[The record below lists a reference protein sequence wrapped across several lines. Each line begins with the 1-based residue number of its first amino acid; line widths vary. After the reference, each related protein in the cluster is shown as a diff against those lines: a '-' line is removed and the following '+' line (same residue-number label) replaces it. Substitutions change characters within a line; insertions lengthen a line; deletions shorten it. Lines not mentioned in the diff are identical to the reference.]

1 MANLDGGAA
10 PGADA
15 DASSSTKD
23 VFDPN
28 ALNFNLKNIDK
39 IRSFMGIVSG
49 CVAGI
54 LGITGILPGLGES
67 FVVCVLIRCCRLP
80 PSRSLLYLFFLLYY
94 YNSLF
99 SVLTFIDTCFHLG
112 I

>member
-1 MANLDGGAA
+1 MMDPMANLDGGAA
-10 PGADA
+10 PGAA
-15 DASSSTKD
+15 TDASSTTKD

-54 LGITGILPGLGES
+54 LGITGILPGFGES
-67 FVVCVLIRCCRLP
+67 IADGVCCCVQREEQSFLTHGRFLP
-80 PSRSLLYLFFLLYY
+80 SSLQQPVFCHC
-94 YNSLF
+94 
-99 SVLTFIDTCFHLG
+99 I
-112 I
+112 